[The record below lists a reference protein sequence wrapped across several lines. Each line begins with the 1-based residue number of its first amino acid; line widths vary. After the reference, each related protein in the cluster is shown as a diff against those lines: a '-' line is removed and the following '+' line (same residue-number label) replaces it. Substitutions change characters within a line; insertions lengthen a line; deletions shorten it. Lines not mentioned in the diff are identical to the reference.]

1 MLDGWKKKK
10 ENLERAIKKNARTL
24 KLVISLQGIY
34 SIDICSNI
42 HNDSHHSTD

>member
-1 MLDGWKKKK
+1 MLDGWEKKK
-10 ENLERAIKKNARTL
+10 ENLERAIKTKCKNFETSNIPSR
-24 KLVISLQGIY
+24 IY